1 MILANYAQ
9 QNRNTV
15 REWGIGF
22 TNPLAQFKAVLF
34 PTFYTPAQPMGEGF
48 NKSAFNPGYN
58 THYAWQH
65 AYKPG
70 GLSSHNAVR
79 PAATFTGA
87 GAMGVNGVASF
98 AATSSWTAVGQLV
111 VSGVGSFAATASF
124 SGNAIATLSAAGSF
138 TATSAFEAGITAK
151 AWASGQFTPAFT
163 GTGILTATGS
173 LIGSFPVTAGETLT
187 ADAVAVAVIEAMN
200 AAPPLVDVAKV
211 NGLAVAGSGTEA
223 DPWGPE

>member
-22 TNPLAQFKAVLF
+22 TNPLAQFKAVLV
-34 PTFYTPAQPMGEGF
+34 PAFYTPAQPMGTGYA
-48 NKSAFNPGYN
+48 KSAFNPGYN

-79 PAATFTGA
+79 PAATFSGS

-98 AATSSWTAVGQLV
+98 AAVSSWEAVGQLV
-111 VSGVGSFAATASF
+111 VSGVGSFAATATF
-124 SGNAIATLSAAGSF
+124 AGNAIATLSAAGSF
-138 TATSAFEAGITAK
+138 SAVAAFEAGITAK
-151 AWASGQFTPAFT
+151 AWATGQFTPSYT
-163 GTGILTATGS
+163 GSGTLTATGS
-173 LIGSFPVTAGETLT
+173 LIGSFPASQSETLT
-187 ADAVAVAVIEAMN
+187 ADQIAAAVMEAMN
-200 AAPPLVDVAKV
+200 AAPPMVDVAKV